1 VSEPPLSVL
10 FSGDGLEGTV
20 GGDGGLGDHW
30 RLVVVVGGRGEGV
43 GPDGVA
49 VAVHPL
55 GRSGGRGGAALRCP
69 LGRRLAGVAVCGPV
83 LSVGGG

>member
-1 VSEPPLSVL
+1 MCLNPPLSVL

-20 GGDGGLGDHW
+20 GGDGGLGDHG
-30 RLVVVVGGRGEGV
+30 RLVVVGGRCKCV

-55 GRSGGRGGAALRCP
+55 GRGRRGRCGGASLRCP
-69 LGRRLAGVAVCGPV
+69 LGRRLAAVR
-83 LSVGGG
+83 GGSNTH